1 MFQKASTNTFFPDSH
16 CLKCVRTR
24 RFSSLHFLVFG
35 LNMEKYPVSF
45 CICSKFQQIWT
56 RKTKNTDAVNGVA
69 TTAMVQQ
76 VSLWLTSVSKS
87 DLRKS
92 KKNQAIQEIPKTF
105 KKILATFLFLLPY
118 SQLAIHIYKTSY
130 SELAIIFTS
139 FSPSSKH
146 RSPVGKFKKDGNSSY
161 VSVFSCL
168 VFVTH

>member
-1 MFQKASTNTFFPDSH
+1 MFQKALTNTFFPDSH

-24 RFSSLHFLVFG
+24 GFSSLHFLVFG

-45 CICSKFQQIWT
+45 CICSKFQKIWT

>member
-1 MFQKASTNTFFPDSH
+1 MFQKALTNTFFPDSH

-24 RFSSLHFLVFG
+24 GFSSLHFLVFG

-45 CICSKFQQIWT
+45 CICSKFQKMWT

-146 RSPVGKFKKDGNSSY
+146 RSPVGKFKKDGNGWY

>member
-1 MFQKASTNTFFPDSH
+1 MFQKALTNTFFPDSH

-24 RFSSLHFLVFG
+24 GFSSLHFLVFG

-45 CICSKFQQIWT
+45 CICSKFQKMWT

-139 FSPSSKH
+139 FSPSCKH

>member
-1 MFQKASTNTFFPDSH
+1 MFQKALTNTFFPDSH

-24 RFSSLHFLVFG
+24 GFSSLHFLVFG

-45 CICSKFQQIWT
+45 CICSKFQKMWT

>member
-16 CLKCVRTR
+16 CLKCVRTQ

-45 CICSKFQQIWT
+45 CICSKFQKIWT

-76 VSLWLTSVSKS
+76 VYLWLTSVSKS
-87 DLRKS
+87 DLHKS

>member
-1 MFQKASTNTFFPDSH
+1 MFQKALTNTFFPDSH

-24 RFSSLHFLVFG
+24 GFSSLHFLVFG

-45 CICSKFQQIWT
+45 CICSKFQKMWT

-146 RSPVGKFKKDGNSSY
+146 RSPAGKFKKDGNGSY

>member
-1 MFQKASTNTFFPDSH
+1 MFQKALTNTFFPDSH

-24 RFSSLHFLVFG
+24 GFSSLHFLVFG

-45 CICSKFQQIWT
+45 CICSKFQKMWT

-118 SQLAIHIYKTSY
+118 RQVAIHIYKTSY

>member
-1 MFQKASTNTFFPDSH
+1 MFQKALTNTFFPDSH

-24 RFSSLHFLVFG
+24 GFSSLHFLVFG

-45 CICSKFQQIWT
+45 CICSKFQKMWT

-146 RSPVGKFKKDGNSSY
+146 RSPVGKFKKDGNGSD